1 VIYPFPGEKEVPLK
15 VAGGKGRSLVL
26 MAARGLPVPPGL
38 VLGVDFFSAWW
49 EELHGIP
56 EWKAFQEGDDL
67 KSACQAL
74 KQRARACRFTAE
86 QKEELE
92 KALPDCQLFAVRS
105 SSPEEDLAGSSF
117 AGLYETILGVTRET
131 LEGAVAAAF
140 ASCLDA
146 RVAVYKQEQGFDP
159 RSPRIAVVVQK
170 QVASETAGVGFS
182 LNPITNDYDEAV
194 LNANFGL
201 GETVVAGLATPDTYR
216 VDRMRRVILE
226 RLKGSKET
234 SLFLNPDGGTD
245 ERPSPFKDELALTD
259 AQILEVAELVTQV
272 AESYGHMIDIEW
284 AYEDAQLY
292 LLQARPV
299 TTQLQ
304 LPPGLLTRPG
314 DPRRL
319 YLDATISV
327 QGLMRPMS
335 VMGTSVL
342 RRFLTAVTQEVFG
355 RDLADPDENF
365 LVTSVCGRLYGN
377 LTNLFGLVSRERF
390 CSVFSIMDPVATET
404 ILNLDPE
411 LYPASDS
418 LAGVRLDLLWNVPGK
433 LLHVVEARLMPD
445 SAYQR
450 AQTAAEEHLQ
460 ALRALQH
467 EPLDKFAA
475 ELFPLTAKLLFN
487 YMVPVI
493 VVGRLARARLAALFP
508 TGHQEDLDRLD
519 RALPGNVTVEMGL
532 ELNRLAQ
539 LLPADITAEELKREI
554 PAGEFSREWSSFLE
568 RYGHRG
574 PRELDIAAPRYR
586 DQPGMLLEQ
595 LVQLRGVE
603 DKHAE
608 HAAARAQAQARL
620 AEAVK
625 SQGWLRS
632 AGFNSLAKV
641 WERLGGMR
649 ETPKFWVIKGLDMLR
664 TRLLSEGRRLVDEG
678 RLDQVE
684 DIWDLQ
690 LEDLQDPTLD
700 LRARRS
706 ERRAFQAS
714 FERCRELP
722 RLIDS
727 RGRICNPPPRPAK
740 PGEVAGIAISAGV
753 ARGPVKALHAPD
765 EKPVLPGDILVA
777 RATDPGWTPLFVHAA
792 AVVLEVGGMLQHGA
806 LVAREYGK
814 PCVAGVAGAVELWE
828 DGTVIEV
835 DGTSGI
841 IRKINPTA

>member
-1 VIYPFPGEKEVPLK
+1 MVHPFPGEKDVSLK
-15 VAGGKGRSLVL
+15 VAGGKGRSLIL

-38 VLGVDFFSAWW
+38 VLGVEFFEAWW
-49 EELHGIP
+49 EELRGTS
-56 EWKAFQEGDDL
+56 EWKTFQESDDFKSSCAAL
-67 KSACQAL
+67 KS
-74 KQRARACRFTAE
+74 RAQQLRFTPE
-86 QKEELE
+86 QHEAIA
-92 KALPDCQLFAVRS
+92 KALPEEPLFAVRS

-117 AGLYETILGVTRET
+117 AGIYETILGVTPKT
-131 LEGAVAAAF
+131 LEEAVATAF

-146 RVAVYKQEQGFDP
+146 RVAIYKKEQGFDP

-182 LNPITNDYDEAV
+182 LNPVTNDYDEAV

-216 VDRMRRVILE
+216 IDRVRKVILE
-226 RLKGSKET
+226 RQKGGKET
-234 SLFLNPDGGTD
+234 SIFLNPEGGTD
-245 ERPSPFKDELALTD
+245 ERPSPFKDDLALTD
-259 AQILEVAELVTQV
+259 AQVLEVTGLVNQV
-272 AESYGHMIDIEW
+272 AESYGTLIDIEW

-292 LLQARPV
+292 LLQARPI

-304 LPPGLLTRPG
+304 LPRGLLTEPG
-314 DPRRL
+314 EPREL

-327 QGLMRPMS
+327 QGLLRPLS

-342 RRFLTAVTQEVFG
+342 RRFLMAVTQEVFG
-355 RDLADPDENF
+355 RDLVDPDENF
-365 LVTSVCGRLYGN
+365 VVTAVCGRLYLN
-377 LTNLFGLVSRERF
+377 LTNLFGLLSRERF
-390 CSVFSIMDPVATET
+390 CSFFENMDPVAAET
-404 ILNLDPE
+404 VRHLDPQ
-411 LYPASDS
+411 LYPASHS
-418 LAGVRLDLLWNVPGK
+418 LEGLKLDLLWNVPGK
-433 LLHVVEARLMPD
+433 LLHVAEARLMPD

-450 AQTAAEEHLQ
+450 VMKAADEHVLALAGLRGKPLGEAAEEV
-460 ALRALQH
+460 
-467 EPLDKFAA
+467 
-475 ELFPLTAKLLFN
+475 FPLTAKLLFQ
-487 YMVPVI
+487 YMVPVA
-493 VVGRLARARLAALFP
+493 VVGRLARERLRALFP
-508 TGHQEDLDRLD
+508 SGHADDLDKLD

-539 LLPADITAEELKREI
+539 LATD
-554 PAGEFSREWSSFLE
+554 GEQPPEGWGAFLD

-586 DQPGMLLEQ
+586 DQPKVLLDQ

-603 DKHAE
+603 HPDHKL
-608 HAAARAQAQARL
+608 ARDAAQARL

-625 SQGWLRS
+625 SQGWLRT

-641 WERLGGMR
+641 YERLGGMR
-649 ETPKFWVIKGLDMLR
+649 ETPKFYVIKSIDMLR
-664 TRLLSEGRRLVDEG
+664 TKILEEAQKLVDEG
-678 RLDQVE
+678 RLDRVE
-684 DIWDLQ
+684 DVWDL
-690 LEDLQDPTLD
+690 DLADLTQPGLD
-700 LRARRS
+700 LRERRS
-706 ERRAFQAS
+706 ERLAYQAS
-714 FERCRELP
+714 FERFRELP
-722 RLIDS
+722 RVIDS

-753 ARGPVKALHAPD
+753 ARGPVKALHSPD

-814 PCVAGVAGAVELWE
+814 PCVAGVANAVELWE
-828 DGTVIEV
+828 DGTLIEV

-841 IRKINPTA
+841 IRKV